1 MAADRGWM
9 YDVEDADRFLSHI
22 FCSNLD
28 AFLDFAFSN
37 KAFVD
42 NNRIKCPCLE
52 CDNKHFKTRNY
63 VMFHL
68 YEKGFTPNYTTWFAH
83 GEIAATFQHEGES
96 RDPMEDDNNVDECK
110 RMVVDE
116 VRPSYVN
123 DTTCEPSC
131 NSNVLEGTKGCQK
144 NLKVKLTSELFKC
157 KSNNKINMLAL
168 PENKTINIIKNHSIW
183 NCPRVSAT
191 EPQLSIF
198 KFPVEVLMDS
208 GPWYVSLDVK
218 SMAHRYILFNCE
230 EVKPFIRLFDDLTRQ
245 QQQPNIDEG
254 GHDMYRK
261 SFAEWFEKHVHEGSN
276 YIREDLQ
283 DIAQRPCLPNFRSC
297 TYKGCL
303 INGYKFH
310 TQKHSEWRV
319 KKLSGVCVRGAV
331 SNGHERDY
339 YGILDEIIELK
350 LTYRHPGSPRF
361 SRGVVVLFMCK
372 WFDTPGGVEHDE
384 IPPHVPHAAMLQLF
398 HGFTMY
404 EPSCIIRDDPFFIQV
419 KRDVVS
425 CFNVLI
431 VALQTR
437 TFDMIIINK
446 YFVRKSEVQKT
457 IYISEESITVGSMCR
472 KYH

>member
-52 CDNKHFKTRNY
+52 CDNKHFKTRND

-96 RDPMEDDNNVDECK
+96 CDPMEDDNNVDECK
-110 RMVVDE
+110 CTVVDE

-230 EVKPFIRLFDDLTRQ
+230 EV
-245 QQQPNIDEG
+245 
-254 GHDMYRK
+254 
-261 SFAEWFEKHVHEGSN
+261 HEGSN

-372 WFDTPGGVEHDE
+372 WFDTPGGVERKNDLVHIDSKAKLLTDNPFVLPSYTEQVFYAPHRSMSKELKDWWDAVKNQEEVKSQDE
-384 IPPHVPHAAMLQLF
+384 VKEHINYITQFNPF
-398 HGFTMY
+398 HLGTPYTRNMNYCDICCCYILGF
-404 EPSCIIRDDPFFIQV
+404 
-419 KRDVVS
+419 
-425 CFNVLI
+425 
-431 VALQTR
+431 
-437 TFDMIIINK
+437 
-446 YFVRKSEVQKT
+446 
-457 IYISEESITVGSMCR
+457 
-472 KYH
+472 